1 MFIRTPAEIGAA
13 IRDRR
18 KQLGLDQS
26 TFAKRIGV
34 SRQWVIGVER
44 GHARAAMGLV
54 LRAIDALGIRL
65 DASMDQASRRGS
77 NASAIDINANR
88 GQSKE
93 EDAMTSEL
101 VALLDGK
108 EIGRVHN
115 DARGRLTFVYNDEW
129 RKAPDAYP
137 LSLSMPLAAK
147 EHGPSVIRAFLWG
160 LLPDNEIVLG
170 RWATKFQVSARNVF
184 ALISHVGED
193 CAGAVQFVTPE
204 RLDAIRS
211 VKEDKVE
218 WLGEP
223 DIAKRL
229 QMLRDDHAAWRLPR
243 DTGQFS
249 LAGAQPKT
257 ALLLQ
262 NKRWGIPSGRIPT
275 THILK
280 PPTGHFDGHSE
291 NEHFCLMLARNLGL
305 PSAQSQVMRFEKE
318 IAIVIERYDRQHK
331 GNEIVRIH
339 QEDICQ
345 ALGIVPTERYQ
356 NEGGP
361 SAADIVELLRTSSTD
376 RETDVNTFVD
386 AIGFNWLIAGTDA
399 HAKNYSLLLG
409 GGPLVRLAP
418 LYDVA
423 SILPYDE
430 FDMQKLKLAMKVGG
444 EYKLS
449 LIGLRHWQKFARET
463 RLNADELIA
472 RLGSMAKQLP
482 EEADDARKRAQ
493 AEGLDKA
500 IIDRLATRLIE
511 RAGECERV
519 LAGK

>member
-1 MFIRTPAEIGAA
+1 
-13 IRDRR
+13 
-18 KQLGLDQS
+18 
-26 TFAKRIGV
+26 
-34 SRQWVIGVER
+34 
-44 GHARAAMGLV
+44 
-54 LRAIDALGIRL
+54 
-65 DASMDQASRRGS
+65 
-77 NASAIDINANR
+77 
-88 GQSKE
+88 
-93 EDAMTSEL
+93 MTSEL

-115 DARGRLTFVYNDEW
+115 DDRGRLTFIYDDTW
-129 RKAPDAYP
+129 RRAPDAYP

-147 EHGPSVIRAFLWG
+147 EHGPSAVQAFLWG
-160 LLPDNEIVLG
+160 LLPDNEIVIG
-170 RWATKFQVSARNVF
+170 RWATKFQVSARNAF

-204 RLDAIRS
+204 RLDAIRAG
-211 VKEDKVE
+211 KEDKVE

-229 QMLRDDHAAWRLPR
+229 QTLRDDHAAWRLPR

-249 LAGAQPKT
+249 LASAQPKT

-280 PPTGHFDGHSE
+280 PPTGHFDGLSE
-291 NEHFCLMLARNLGL
+291 NEHFCLMLARKLGL
-305 PSAQSQVMRFEKE
+305 PATQSKVMRFENE
-318 IAIVIERYDRQHK
+318 IAIVIERYDRQPK
-331 GNEIVRIH
+331 GNQILRVH
-339 QEDICQ
+339 QEDTCQ
-345 ALGIVPTERYQ
+345 ALGIMPTKKYQ

-376 RETDVNTFVD
+376 READVNTFLD
-386 AIGFNWLIAGTDA
+386 ALGFNWMIAGTDA

-409 GGPLVRLAP
+409 SGPHVRLAP

-423 SILPYDE
+423 SNLPYDE

-444 EYKLS
+444 EYKLG
-449 LIGLRHWQKFARET
+449 LIGLRQWQKLARET

-472 RLGSMAKQLP
+472 RLGSMAKRLP
-482 EEADDARKRAQ
+482 NEADDARTRAQ
-493 AEGLDKA
+493 AEGLDKE
-500 IIDRLATRLIE
+500 ILDRLAARLIE
-511 RAGECERV
+511 RSGQCERV
-519 LAGK
+519 LVGK